1 MAYRVR
7 SEEIDLSGFV
17 TQNNDQIG
25 GIVLKARK
33 GGRTPKLTQGENQ
46 VLLRFGKPNSDYFG
60 VFEAIEYCR
69 QAPAYIVC
77 ALGSGYKYA
86 GVDVKTTS
94 VLPFGARSGRVFETF
109 SNDSYS
115 LVERN
120 ITYTHTSI
128 ADGKTSN
135 FIGTITNSNL
145 VLPIIGSSVKLYV
158 GGNEIPVSVN
168 TNTNVITSTAS
179 ALTGTNTFNVASG
192 TYDITF
198 SGTIGSVATYTSQ
211 VSIPSTIDLSSGS
224 VDKRINLK
232 IDGTLYQN
240 INLGQSASTTKQNI
254 VDAINT
260 AVGSTVAS
268 ISTNFIKID
277 GKYASNTVGSIS
289 ITAPTSGISALPIV
303 FDTTLTSISV
313 SNAVSPTGFVPK
325 YGDTII
331 WDFNCNVDIKSDT
344 SFSLFTSSPFD
355 DTFESYSVKVSRVV
369 GKQYRAIL
377 YLSGTQGLSEIKTYN
392 FSLIKEK
399 DSFGK
404 SLYYEDVFREDE
416 YLKIFVNTSYTNV
429 ADPNVSTVSLTG
441 GNRGAEP
448 QASDYVEAWNNFQK
462 RNLYPVKNFMDIYGS
477 SASTLKNL
485 IENYQPYSFGITCV
499 PLGNTRDSIIQFR
512 KDLGIDFD
520 GLALYC
526 NWSKIVDTY
535 NNSFSFTS
543 NVGKIGVK
551 YAQMNDAFDG
561 LAPAGVDE
569 NGIGGQ
575 LSGFSVLEVENDFS
589 ETDLQLLDEAQ
600 INPIIN
606 DSSYGLMIYGDR
618 TLQVTN
624 SDTSFIGHRRL
635 FNFMIDNITTQI
647 LRKQVFKLN
656 DEFHR
661 LLAKTQ
667 ADSFIAPIF
676 SSGLLRDVYVQ
687 CDEDNN
693 TDEVLQVRKFI
704 LDVYVK
710 VTPFSE
716 FVLLR
721 LTRLPQNAVVAD
733 FIQG

>member
-17 TQNNDQIG
+17 SQNNNQIG

-33 GGRTPKLTQGENQ
+33 GGKTPKLTQGESQ

-69 QAPAYIVC
+69 EAPAYIVC
-77 ALGSGYKYA
+77 ALGSGFKYA

-94 VLPFGARSGRVFETF
+94 VTPFGSRSGRVFETF
-109 SNDSYS
+109 TNDSYS

-120 ITYTHTSI
+120 IRYTHTTI

-135 FIGTITNSNL
+135 FTGTISNTNL
-145 VLPIIGSSVKLYV
+145 VLPIIGSSVKLFV
-158 GGNEIPVSVN
+158 GVNEIPVSVN
-168 TNTNVITSTAS
+168 TNTNAITSTAS

-192 TYDITF
+192 TYDVTF
-198 SGTIGSVATYTSQ
+198 AGTIGSVATYTSQ
-211 VSIPSTIDLSSGS
+211 IAISSTVDLSTDST
-224 VDKRINLK
+224 DKKINLK

-268 ISTNFIKID
+268 ISTNFIKIE
-277 GKYASNTVGSIS
+277 GKYASNSVGSIS
-289 ITAPTSGISALPIV
+289 ITAPTVGVSAIPLV
-303 FDTTLTSISV
+303 FDTTLTSILV
-313 SNAVSPTGFVPK
+313 NNAVSPTGFVPK
-325 YGDTII
+325 YGDVIV
-331 WDFNCNVDIKSDT
+331 WDFNCSVNIKSDT

-369 GKQYRAIL
+369 GKQYKVVL
-377 YLSGTQGLSEIKTYN
+377 YLNGTQGLSEVKTYD
-392 FSLIKEK
+392 FSLIREK

-404 SLYYEDVFREDE
+404 SLYYEDVFRDDDF
-416 YLKIFVNTSYTNV
+416 LKIFVNTSYTNI

-441 GNRGAEP
+441 GNRGSEP

-462 RNLYPVKNFMDIYGS
+462 RNLYPVKNFMDLYGN
-477 SASTLKNL
+477 SANTLKTI
-485 IENYQPYSFGITCV
+485 IENYQPYSFGITVV
-499 PLGNTRDSIIQFR
+499 PLGNNTDSIIQYR

-535 NNSFSFTS
+535 NNSFSWTS

-551 YAQMNDAFDG
+551 YSQMNAAFDG
-561 LAPAGVDE
+561 LSPAGVDE

-575 LSGFSVLEVENDFS
+575 LSGFRVLEVENDFS
-589 ETDLQLLDEAQ
+589 ETNLQLLDESQ

-606 DSSYGLMIYGDR
+606 DSAYGLMIYGNR

-624 SDTSFIGHRRL
+624 SDTSYIGHRRL
-635 FNFMIDNITTQI
+635 FNFIIDNITNQI

-656 DEFHR
+656 DAFHR

-676 SSGLLRDVYVQ
+676 SSGLLRDIYVQ
-687 CDEDNN
+687 CDENNN

-721 LTRLPQNAVVAD
+721 LTRLPQNAVIAD